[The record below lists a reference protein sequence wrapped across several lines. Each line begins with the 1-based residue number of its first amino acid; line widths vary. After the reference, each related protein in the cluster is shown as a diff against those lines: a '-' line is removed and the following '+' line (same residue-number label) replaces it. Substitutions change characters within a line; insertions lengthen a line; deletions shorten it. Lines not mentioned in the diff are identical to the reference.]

1 MEKQILSFN
10 DLPSALSLVI
20 NKLEILEEKFS
31 TLMTQIQPDKGL
43 EWLSVSELSEYLPTH
58 PVEHTI
64 YCWTSNKQIPFHKK
78 GNVSCSSNLK
88 LMSGCKI
95 TRVGHEQKL

>member
-1 MEKQILSFN
+1 M
-10 DLPSALSLVI
+10 PSALSLVI

-64 YCWTSNKQIPFHKK
+64 YCWMEKPLNFDPFGHAEL
-78 GNVSCSSNLK
+78 SLFA
-88 LMSGCKI
+88 KI
-95 TRVGHEQKL
+95 

>member
-1 MEKQILSFN
+1 
-10 DLPSALSLVI
+10 
-20 NKLEILEEKFS
+20 
-31 TLMTQIQPDKGL
+31 MTQIQPDKGL

-78 GNVSCSSNLK
+78 GKRIMFLNLK

>member
-64 YCWTSNKQIPFHKK
+64 KAAKAEGEAPVPPADAPQDKSEDLPF
-78 GNVSCSSNLK
+78 
-88 LMSGCKI
+88 
-95 TRVGHEQKL
+95 